1 MDSFSLACSFQ
12 NLLNSLQPNNYF
24 SYVPREA
31 SVDFSS
37 SDASVFGTQWAED
50 ADEDEHTV
58 SDRRARRK
66 WSPTEDIV
74 LISAWLNT
82 SKDPLVVNEQKHI
95 AF

>member
-1 MDSFSLACSFQ
+1 MDPFSLACSFQ
-12 NLLNSLQPNNYF
+12 NLLNSQQTNNSF

-50 ADEDEHTV
+50 EVYDEHTV

-82 SKDPLVVNEQKHI
+82 SKDHVMGNEQKAI